1 MKTNI
6 TQSFV
11 KMEREELQQ
20 LCAEVKESLATE
32 TDIKTIGKTP
42 FGVADL
48 WRIQKNTRY
57 RVQRRNPM
65 Y

>member
-1 MKTNI
+1 
-6 TQSFV
+6 
-11 KMEREELQQ
+11 MEKSELQQ
-20 LCAEVKESLATE
+20 LCAEVKESLATD
-32 TDIKTIGKTP
+32 TDNKKIEKNR

-57 RVQRRNPM
+57 RMQRRNLM